1 MIDVNLLNGIKFL
14 DSLNKN
20 ELEKVAEFCHLAEF
34 KKGSKIFNR
43 GDHAES
49 LYIIRSGKVDLCL
62 QISILLETQEIVV
75 DTKQEGDFFGWSSL
89 IYPYKLTLSA
99 NCNDDCELIRMD
111 GKNVLSLC
119 HKENHIGF
127 IIMRNLAKV
136 IGSRLDRMQFICEQE
151 IELNVPTFGGIKEK
165 KSNQ

>member
-1 MIDVNLLNGIKFL
+1 MINVNLLNGVKFL

-62 QISILLETQEIVV
+62 QISILLETREIVL

-89 IYPYKLTLSA
+89 IDPYRFTLSA
-99 NCNDDCELIRMD
+99 NCDDDCVLIQMD
-111 GKNVLSLC
+111 GKNTLSLC

-127 IIMRNLAKV
+127 IFMENLAKV
-136 IGSRLDRMQFICEQE
+136 IGDRLDKMQYICERE
-151 IELNVPTFGGIKEK
+151 IELNIPSLGGIKDK
-165 KSNQ
+165 NSSQ